1 MSDVA
6 TLLPPFAVVILTEAA
21 AKAKEDRPNAS
32 RIITNACRRVMAEF
46 PEYFRPNAFLP
57 VDWDQKKR

>member
-6 TLLPPFAVVILTEAA
+6 TLLPPCAVAILTEAA
-21 AKAKEDRPNAS
+21 AEAKEGRSNAS
-32 RIITNACRRVMAEF
+32 RIITNACRRVMTEF
-46 PEYFRPNAFLP
+46 PEYFRPHAFLP